1 MSERLRKQLLQ
12 QLFQQLVISCG
23 GHSFSSFVQ
32 HDFIETSLS
41 AMKVLYEEGKHNLVY
56 HISRCFNREHEKAET
71 RMPIDRMPFGLID
84 YNVRFFSS
92 PSSQKLG
99 IENHYALW
107 LETMLAHFGQKWLCL
122 FRGPFWQY
130 AMQQCADVPLH
141 SNTSLESCDVNAGV
155 ESIID
160 NALQECSLDLSEY
173 QEPVGEITSTPELS
187 EQVAS
192 LQILN
197 DVNIEEIV
205 DDHNSEVDV
214 LDRTQSEQSVSAERG
229 NQTRLNRSH
238 LWTQI
243 NDEDHQ
249 AIENEQIL
257 PECME
262 EHHSIHPYLK

>member
-1 MSERLRKQLLQ
+1 MLSGLKPCLPILVRSGCVCSE
-12 QLFQQLVISCG
+12 G
-23 GHSFSSFVQ
+23 
-32 HDFIETSLS
+32 
-41 AMKVLYEEGKHNLVY
+41 
-56 HISRCFNREHEKAET
+56 
-71 RMPIDRMPFGLID
+71 PFGNMQCN
-84 YNVRFFSS
+84 NV
-92 PSSQKLG
+92 
-99 IENHYALW
+99 
-107 LETMLAHFGQKWLCL
+107 
-122 FRGPFWQY
+122 
-130 AMQQCADVPLH
+130 H
-141 SNTSLESCDVNAGV
+141 SNTSLQSCDVNAGM

-262 EHHSIHPYLK
+262 EHHSIHPISNKRREVNPNIYNPLKVCIIRKKHLLYNQ